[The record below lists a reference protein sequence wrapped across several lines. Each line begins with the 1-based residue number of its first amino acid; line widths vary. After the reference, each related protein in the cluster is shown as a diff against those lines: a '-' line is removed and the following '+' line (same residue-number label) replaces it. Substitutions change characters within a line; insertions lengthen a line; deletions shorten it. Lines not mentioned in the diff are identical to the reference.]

1 VQPPRLKAAPC
12 DWQDI
17 SGFSQLNEYFAQ
29 LGGVGLGKMMALVNV
44 YFQQMIKIC
53 SSCGGDVIKFAGDA
67 LIVLWTSEPLSKL
80 AHRACEC
87 AMDLQDALHDVEMTP
102 EIRLCLKVG
111 VGSGSATMFYV
122 GGHENR
128 CEYFAAGPALKECFS
143 AADAAEKGDVIVSSS
158 VLNLV
163 RGACSH
169 DPTPSGHHRIQQMCQ
184 TFRKKAIPRSAPL
197 LAPNACAV
205 LRSYAPSVLVH
216 AAALEARLRQPVR
229 NWTVGVVQA
238 SVIFIHFGIEGVMDL
253 LQLDCARIHQAVVT
267 VQQRVHAM
275 QGCIHRFTVDDKG
288 CVMKVVFGADLPH
301 EDQPYRALLTALHL
315 RQALS
320 LQGIQPAFG
329 VASGTS
335 LVGPVGGVVRQEFT
349 VHGDRVVLAARLMQ
363 LAAKLGGMVL
373 CDEATHDATRDEIR
387 FVRLRPVCIKGKS
400 ELYRPYRPVA
410 SSEILEKPKL
420 RDFLEEEYYPTPEA
434 QLVLASCNDWPRAP
448 VADDSGCTLLVI
460 DGAYG
465 AGKTQLLMQARA
477 ALERHAT
484 QREEQPAAGGGMSVV
499 HVRCRA
505 HEQAQHGAL
514 ARRLFAQLCGYDV
527 FPSLEHIVPML
538 HDSVGHESL
547 DTEEQLL
554 HVEMRLLTSARRA
567 ADSAEGGRQLAILI
581 DDVHFADRHSC
592 KLLQKLATASEGCV
606 GAMLLMVT
614 CRDERASLLSAM
626 RSDEER
632 VSAGRRLVHA
642 LTSRASCQAVTLQ
655 PLPAEACGQFA
666 CGVLGVETVPQTL
679 IELLA
684 RRSGGKPLLC
694 EALVRTCE
702 ARGLLVISSS
712 QSSCCLSDRATPER
726 LEAVAT
732 ATIVAMSHSI
742 HAVRLATVPILQQ
755 VVLKVLAV
763 LPQPCTLAQ
772 LHSAIPFQIE
782 VADLAAQLAEL
793 RSCQILQLAPTAS
806 RRRSVLDQGRR
817 SDTSATTFVHRRAS
831 CLTERPPAAPAP
843 APDAY
848 EFADVGMREVCEALM
863 VESQRRQVH
872 LQLATR
878 LQAAA
883 ALGEQ
888 PVFGSSQRASR
899 VLPSAPESLELAEM
913 SNEELNDLV
922 VSPTMLRRGG
932 TQTSPPEHD
941 DGKGSEHV
949 EAPFRLPPS
958 ITQVSSP
965 KSASREP
972 KLKRESSNSVG
983 DSSSCR
989 YSGRFLLGGTLTV
1002 GGDSPLRDS
1011 LTASLRFSNP
1021 TPLRWARV
1029 SARRDDATR
1038 SPGGGSWRA
1047 SPARSSPR
1055 NSPITPKPKAA
1066 GWSAG
1071 DRVSRGAVLKPSKGP
1086 RKLSKVSEVV
1096 GRWRFISSKRV
1107 CDLSNEQAPAGS
1119 QLNGPNED
1127 VSRREAL
1134 PHATLTVSTGPT
1146 GDGDAP
1152 SEQPSAFMTPHLAP
1166 ALPPTPAV
1174 PHHLQ
1179 HLDLTPASPPAASPP
1194 GAHGRPRAARK
1205 LDFSTAES

>member
-1 VQPPRLKAAPC
+1 
-12 DWQDI
+12 
-17 SGFSQLNEYFAQ
+17 
-29 LGGVGLGKMMALVNV
+29 MMALVNV

-67 LIVLWTSEPLSKL
+67 LIVLWTSEPLAKL

-87 AMDLQDALHDVEMTP
+87 AVDLQDALHDVEMTP

-163 RGACSH
+163 RDTCSH
-169 DPTPSGHHRIQQMCQ
+169 DPTTTGHHRIQQMCQ
-184 TFRKKAIPRSAPL
+184 TYRKKAIPRTVPV
-197 LAPNACAV
+197 LAPDACAV

-275 QGCIHRFTVDDKG
+275 QGRIHRFTVDDKG

-420 RDFLEEEYYPTPEA
+420 RDVPGDEYYLTLEA
-434 QLVLASCNDWPRAP
+434 QLVLASSKDWARRPIS
-448 VADDSGCTLLVI
+448 DDSGCTLLVI

-465 AGKTQLLMQARA
+465 AGKTQLLMQSRA
-477 ALERHAT
+477 ALERHAA
-484 QREEQPAAGGGMSVV
+484 QLEGEPMSVV

-514 ARRLFAQLCGYDV
+514 ARRMFAQLCGHDV

-538 HDSVGHESL
+538 NDDIAHDTL

-554 HVEMRLLTSARRA
+554 QVEMRLLNSALRISDSSAGARR
-567 ADSAEGGRQLAILI
+567 LAILI

-592 KLLQKLATASEGCV
+592 KLLEKLATASGGYS
-606 GAMLLMVT
+606 GAMLLVVT
-614 CRDERASLLSAM
+614 CRDERASLSSVM

-642 LTSRASCQAVTLQ
+642 LTARYSCQRVTLQ
-655 PLPAEACGQFA
+655 PLPAEACSEYA
-666 CGVLGVETVPQTL
+666 CTVLGVEAVPQAL
-679 IELLA
+679 AELLA

-694 EALVRTCE
+694 EALVRMCE
-702 ARGLLVISSS
+702 ARGLLEVSSS
-712 QSSCCLSDRATPER
+712 QHSCSLADRATPER

-732 ATIVAMSHSI
+732 ATIVAASHSI

-755 VVLKVLAV
+755 VVLKVLAL
-763 LPQPCTLAQ
+763 LPQPCTLSQ
-772 LHSAIPFQIE
+772 LHGAIPFQIE
-782 VADLAAQLAEL
+782 VADLSAQLAEL
-793 RSCQILQLAPTAS
+793 RSRQILQLVPTAA
-806 RRRSVLDQGRR
+806 RRRSVLEQGRR
-817 SDTSATTFVHRRAS
+817 SEGSAMALAHRRAS
-831 CLTERPPAAPAP
+831 CLTERLPVSPAP

-848 EFADVGMREVCEALM
+848 EFADVGMREVCEARM

-883 ALGEQ
+883 AHGEQ
-888 PVFGSSQRASR
+888 PIFGTAPRASS
-899 VLPSAPESLELAEM
+899 VLPPASDTLELAEL
-913 SNEELNDLV
+913 SNEELNEMV

-932 TQTSPPEHD
+932 TETSPSDHQ
-941 DGKGSEHV
+941 DGKVTEAAD
-949 EAPFRLPPS
+949 APFRLPPS
-958 ITQVSSP
+958 VTQVSSP
-965 KSASREP
+965 KGTSRQP
-972 KLKRESSNSVG
+972 KFKRESSSSFG

-989 YSGRFLLGGTLTV
+989 SSGRFLLGSTLV
-1002 GGDSPLRDS
+1002 IGADSPLRDS
-1011 LTASLRFSNP
+1011 LNASLRFSNP
-1021 TPLRWARV
+1021 TPLRWARS

-1038 SPGGGSWRA
+1038 SPGGGSRRA

-1055 NSPITPKPKAA
+1055 SSPITPKPQSSPA
-1066 GWSAG
+1066 S
-1071 DRVSRGAVLKPSKGP
+1071 DRVSRGAVLKPSKGAQ
-1086 RKLSKVSEVV
+1086 RLSKVSEVV
-1096 GRWRFISSKRV
+1096 GRWRFVSSKRV
-1107 CDLSNEQAPAGS
+1107 CDLPNEQIPAQS
-1119 QLNGPNED
+1119 QLSGPQDD

-1134 PHATLTVSTGPT
+1134 PYATLAVSTGPT
-1146 GDGDAP
+1146 GDKADF
-1152 SEQPSAFMTPHLAP
+1152 SEQPVTLATQGVSGSTGSSAVSSEPTSAFTTPHMHAHLAP
-1166 ALPPTPAV
+1166 GLPPTPAV

-1179 HLDLTPASPPAASPP
+1179 HLDLTPASPAVTSPP
-1194 GAHGRPRAARK
+1194 GANGRPRAARK
-1205 LDFSTAES
+1205 LDFSSAE